1 PEINIKTN
9 DGTGELLQEKQLF
22 MQVERPAFGLPGN
35 YFLHASNAAYDA
47 AVLYYLHIMN
57 ILIV

>member
-1 PEINIKTN
+1 
-9 DGTGELLQEKQLF
+9 
-22 MQVERPAFGLPGN
+22 MQVEGPAFGLPGN
-35 YFLHASNAAYDA
+35 YFLHASDAAYDA